1 MARPVTR
8 TNDEKAF
15 TLIELLIVVAIIGI
29 VAAIAIPALLRARL
43 SANESATIGDVRTW
57 ISAEA
62 AYHGIN
68 AGFYDSNPVCLTV
81 PSTCVPTYASTGP
94 NFIDS
99 QLASLQT
106 KSGYSRLMGS
116 DAGVPTVAP
125 PGASPTSTA
134 AVVFVATPATQD
146 KTGVRGFAG
155 DTAGIICTCGTGC
168 APPNVGG
175 KVVPT
180 AGTCDPLR

>member
-1 MARPVTR
+1 MAPQAR
-8 TNDEKAF
+8 TVERGF

-29 VAAIAIPALLRARL
+29 IAAIAIPALLRARV
-43 SANESATIGDVRTW
+43 SANESATIGDIRTF

-62 AYHGIN
+62 AYHGTN
-68 AGFYDSNPVCLTV
+68 AGFYDSNPVCLTA
-81 PSTCVPTYASTGP
+81 PSGCIATYSATAP

-99 QLASLQT
+99 QLASLAV
-106 KSGYSRLMGS
+106 KSGYSRMMGS
-116 DAGVPTVAP
+116 DAGVPMMAP
-125 PGASPTSTA
+125 PGTSPTSTA

-155 DTAGIICTCGTGC
+155 DTSGIICTCGNGC
-168 APPNVGG
+168 APPNADG
-175 KVVPT
+175 KVTPT

>member
-1 MARPVTR
+1 MASQKRR
-8 TNDEKAF
+8 AKGKGF

-29 VAAIAIPALLRARL
+29 ISAIAIPALLRARL
-43 SANESATIGDVRTW
+43 SANESATIGDIRTW

-62 AYHGIN
+62 AYHGAN
-68 AGFYDSNPVCLTV
+68 AGFYDSNPVCLTN
-81 PSTCVPTYASTGP
+81 PSSCITTYSSGGP

-99 QLASLQT
+99 QIASLTT
-106 KSGYSRLMGS
+106 KSGYSRTMGS
-116 DAGVPTVAP
+116 DAGIPPNIP

-134 AVVFVATPATQD
+134 AVVYEAIPATPN

-155 DTAGIICTCGTGC
+155 DTAGIICTCFSGC
-168 APPNVGG
+168 TPPNAGG
-175 KVVPT
+175 RVTPT